1 MKKLHLILSLL
12 VLCTCYLNAQKVNW
26 ASKIGYTSGS
36 DFHTVTDAA
45 IDSFD
50 NVYILGVI
58 AGTTDFDPGAG
69 TAIHSNPVGTDP
81 FLAKYDRDGNYLWH
95 RVFEGVGDD
104 FAEQVDVDQNNNVYV
119 LLKAGNSMELNPAG
133 LTRTGYESIIAKYS
147 SAGYY
152 IWHKDFTGGGTKA
165 LQSLAIDSEA
175 NRVYVGGR
183 FTESLLTTPAGMA
196 ELFASYGKGFLA
208 AFDLNGNSQWITSFG
223 QLSTS
228 LGNGEVYVNDLTV
241 DKSTGHLYVT
251 GSFEGTTDFGVF
263 LGPSYNSASG
273 NAYLMKVTSGGLKV
287 KASQL
292 PGFFF
297 GGTSSSGN
305 GIDITDDGYVIAG
318 GTYKNGSTISGGY
331 IRKFNTNFQA
341 VYSRY
346 IQSFDITD
354 VEADDEGGYLAS
366 GEMGANNIIAGTTSQ
381 KIWSTDTDAHAI
393 VRYNA
398 DNSFRWGKSTTHG
411 NNSAESLSRGL
422 TYRNGSFVHTGQFKG
437 SVDFEPCGS
446 GGGLSVS
453 PGNASYIFDGFF
465 AKVSDAFIPDVQICS
480 APTTVEIENAP
491 AGYTMNWTFSPSNAV
506 TPNTGSG
513 SSVTVS
519 RVGNYNGTVTAT
531 VHLTSSHPHCLG
543 DFTITKELMVG
554 SSAAIPFLG
563 YVTQPYNPL
572 HPQGNGLTL
581 VTPSVICR
589 EIPDQPIQFNAGSPP
604 QGVLY
609 YEWQS
614 DLYSSVQRSYGP
626 GPAVVDLSLQ
636 DDWPL
641 GYYGSHYVRV
651 RAVTS
656 CGVSDWDQRNFV
668 VSRPV
673 GGCSSGGEI
682 PIGPIGF
689 GFNRSGND
697 LNGADLEK
705 SGIDETSQIKLY
717 NAVTGSL
724 VYQGEMAAGKKFNT
738 RDIPVN
744 AGHYFLHIRNSKG
757 ITRKQIMI
765 TRE

>member
-69 TAIHSNPVGTDP
+69 TAVHSNPTGTDA

-95 RVFEGVGDD
+95 RVFTGTGDD
-104 FAEQVDVDQNNNVYV
+104 FAQQLEVDQNNNVYV
-119 LLKAGNSMELNPAG
+119 LLDAGNQIQLNPAG
-133 LTRTGYESIIAKYS
+133 SSVTGYESVLAKYS
-147 SAGYY
+147 STGYY
-152 IWHKDFTGGGTKA
+152 IWHKNFTGGSSKS
-165 LQSLAIDSEA
+165 LQSLAVNSGA
-175 NRVYVGGR
+175 NRVFVGGK
-183 FTESLLTTPAGMA
+183 FTSGTLTTPSGLAN
-196 ELFASYGKGFLA
+196 LSASNGKGFMA

-223 QLSTS
+223 QQNSG
-228 LGNGEVYVNDLTV
+228 LGQGQVDVNDITVNENTGNIFLTG
-241 DKSTGHLYVT
+241 DFK
-251 GSFEGTTDFGVF
+251 GSTDFGVF
-263 LGPSYNSASG
+263 LGLTYNSSNG
-273 NAYLMKVTSGGLKV
+273 NAFILKVTSGGLKV
-287 KASQL
+287 KATQL
-292 PGFFF
+292 SGFPFSS
-297 GGTSSSGN
+297 TSSSGN
-305 GIDITDDGYVIAG
+305 GIDITEDGYVLAG
-318 GTYKNGSTISGGY
+318 GAYNNNAQIRGGY
-331 IRKFNTNFQA
+331 IRKLNTNLQG
-341 VYSRY
+341 VYSKF
-346 IQSFDITD
+346 IADFGITE
-354 VEADDEGGYLAS
+354 VEADDEGGYLVS
-366 GEMGANNIIAGTTSQ
+366 GDMGSTNFLAGTGSQ
-381 KIWSTDTDAHAI
+381 RLWSTDSDAHAI

-398 DNSFRWGKSTTHG
+398 DNTFRWGKSTTHG
-411 NNSAESLSRGL
+411 NNSAYTLSRGL
-422 TYRNGSFVHTGQFKG
+422 AFRNGSFVHTGQFKG

-453 PGNASYIFDGFF
+453 SGNASYTNDGFF
-465 AKVSDAFIPDVQICS
+465 TKVSDAFIPDVQICS

-491 AGYTMNWTFSPSNAV
+491 DGYTMNWTFSPSNAV

-513 SSVTVS
+513 SSVTVT
-519 RVGNYNGTVTAT
+519 RVGNYTGTVTAT
-531 VHLTSSHPHCLG
+531 VHLTSSHPYCLG
-543 DFTITKELMVG
+543 DFTITKDLAVG
-554 SSAAIPFLG
+554 SGAATPFLG

-589 EIPDQPIQFNAGSPP
+589 EIPDQPIQFNAGSLPP
-604 QGVLY
+604 GTLY
-609 YEWQS
+609 FEWQS
-614 DLYSSVQRSYGP
+614 DLYTSVQRSYGP

-651 RAVTS
+651 RAVTT

-697 LNGADLEK
+697 LNSADLEK